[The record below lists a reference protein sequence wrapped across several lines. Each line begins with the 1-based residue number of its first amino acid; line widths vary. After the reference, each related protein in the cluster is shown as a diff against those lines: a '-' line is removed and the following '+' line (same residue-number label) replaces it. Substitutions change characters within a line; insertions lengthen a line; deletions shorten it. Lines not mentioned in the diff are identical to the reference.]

1 MGRNVSSSIV
11 VTSEK
16 VVVAVGVVAKS
27 NPAPI
32 QADLTLDTPKVHG
45 DH

>member
-27 NPAPI
+27 NPLPI

>member
-16 VVVAVGVVAKS
+16 VVVAVAVAKS
-27 NPAPI
+27 NPLPI

>member
-16 VVVAVGVVAKS
+16 VVVAVVAKS
-27 NPAPI
+27 NPLPI